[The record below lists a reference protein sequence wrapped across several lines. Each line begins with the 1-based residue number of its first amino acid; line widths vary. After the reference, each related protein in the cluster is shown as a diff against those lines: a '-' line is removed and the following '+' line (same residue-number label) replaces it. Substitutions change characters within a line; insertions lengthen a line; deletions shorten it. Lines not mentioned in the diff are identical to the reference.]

1 MKKKTK
7 AKPVSKSHSR
17 TPAKVVKTTPARNT
31 PLPKAA
37 TPVTP
42 IPAAPPAAVAPK
54 EITYEM
60 IAKRAYEIF
69 AGGTG
74 GDETSNWLRAEREL
88 RGL

>member
-1 MKKKTK
+1 MKKKPK
-7 AKPVSKSHSR
+7 AKLTRKTPSR
-17 TPAKVVKTTPARNT
+17 TPAKVLKTTPARNT

-42 IPAAPPAAVAPK
+42 IPAAAPK

-60 IAKRAYEIF
+60 IAKRAYEISV
-69 AGGTG
+69 GGTG
-74 GDETSNWLRAEREL
+74 GDETHNWLRAEREL